1 MAPNRSAVVI
11 QAAVDGNLRL
21 LKKMARNM
29 DLQQVRGTKGRN
41 VLHIAAAA
49 GNLELC
55 RFLVEEL
62 GFDAN
67 STSAEGETPVVVAN
81 EAVRGVVPVLTYLL
95 VRGGDPTVPDAKGR
109 TPLHRAAEYGH
120 HEAVRLLLSKGV
132 AVDPINGFGTPLHV
146 AAAKGHDIALK
157 VLLEHG
163 ADPNRFV
170 NLFTPLAMAF
180 YGCSLKCMK
189 LLVEAGA
196 DVNFRG
202 PSSPHLL
209 FNAVDFGL
217 TDIVK
222 FLLEAG
228 PDPNNHD
235 GYGKFPIMIAAAHGH
250 RELVEILFHRT
261 KPIPSIHD
269 WTIDRIIRTMK
280 NQQYFEPGELEKRAA
295 DAKLQGK
302 EAFAKGDYHAAIH
315 NFSVAMITGQS
326 NVDATLFSNRSLCWL
341 RLGEG
346 EKALSDARQC
356 KMLCPRW
363 VKAWYREGVAL
374 SLLKNY
380 KGAVDV
386 FEEALKLDPAN
397 DEIKKAI
404 SEAMEAMGS
413 SARSEEQNP

>member
-163 ADPNRFV
+163 AD
-170 NLFTPLAMAF
+170 
-180 YGCSLKCMK
+180 
-189 LLVEAGA
+189 AGA